1 MDAWL
6 EQNRRADGWA
16 MTPAGGAGAIYF
28 ADATLASAF
37 VARWCAGSR
46 VDTTGGVFQVRED
59 QPTPRVGAR
68 QRKLNASPMGYSSLH
83 KGVASPDMGSPT
95 AHPSRDAD
103 FRWERSHPNANS
115 PSGRANPRDA
125 NHVHNRLAP
134 APSAA
139 GQHVRVISTRLP
151 AAAPIMISSSAT
163 ETATRACNEAV
174 INASP
179 IHNAEVN
186 QMLSIQT
193 SC

>member
-1 MDAWL
+1 VPPLGFGQRLPQMDAWL

-95 AHPSRDAD
+95 AHPSRD
-103 FRWERSHPNANS
+103 RLGTQS
-115 PSGRANPRDA
+115 P
-125 NHVHNRLAP
+125 
-134 APSAA
+134 
-139 GQHVRVISTRLP
+139 Q
-151 AAAPIMISSSAT
+151 
-163 ETATRACNEAV
+163 C
-174 INASP
+174 
-179 IHNAEVN
+179 
-186 QMLSIQT
+186 Q
-193 SC
+193 